1 MPSRRNRIE
10 IEDKAGME
18 RVTLSTPYAN
28 TMIRMGS
35 PNPDKELIMK
45 TDLNALLETGE
56 NWDVSVGGRLTEFV
70 KGTVSETY
78 ASNKT
83 ETVSLAVAE
92 QYGGHETLVKGT
104 RSADYQLYKL
114 LVHGTSNETH
124 AGDHTTQSWAAR
136 TIEVGGAHTETSH
149 SGRTTTVI
157 GNWSQTI
164 TGVSSWFK
172 TDAHVGVTLGATTD
186 TFLGVKNSNT
196 VGASASFALS
206 ANFSATCSADLK
218 LAMGVEAKFGAPVDL
233 RASGIKVTK
242 CDDWSVVSSAT
253 AKIFATEITFVA
265 AGPIIMA

>member
-1 MPSRRNRIE
+1 
-10 IEDKAGME
+10 
-18 RVTLSTPYAN
+18 
-28 TMIRMGS
+28 
-35 PNPDKELIMK
+35 
-45 TDLNALLETGE
+45 
-56 NWDVSVGGRLTEFV
+56 
-70 KGTVSETY
+70 
-78 ASNKT
+78 
-83 ETVSLAVAE
+83 
-92 QYGGHETLVKGT
+92 
-104 RSADYQLYKL
+104 
-114 LVHGTSNETH
+114 
-124 AGDHTTQSWAAR
+124 
-136 TIEVGGAHTETSH
+136 
-149 SGRTTTVI
+149 VI